1 MSGANDRAPSR
12 GRREAKIGRRRRDS
26 RHVSREAPDAQK
38 ERRTLVSGDQN
49 LRVLDQFAQQ
59 AEAYARLVE
68 TARGRAPS
76 LDAVLQIV
84 RPVPEDRVLD
94 VGCGPGHR
102 VVALAPLVAEATGF
116 DLTPEMLDQAR
127 AVQAEAGVANVRW
140 AQGDAVRLPFEDG
153 AFTLV
158 LSQAMFHHAADPA
171 AALSEMRRVCAPG
184 GRIAVN
190 DLTPAPAKSAAFD
203 AIELLRDPSHAHAL
217 TLDELRG
224 LGADLGLA
232 EMEVRSHATEM
243 PIEPVLTASR
253 PPPGMIER
261 VRELYA
267 RDAASGADSLGMGAR
282 ISDGAVW
289 AAYPMSLVVWR
300 R

>member
-1 MSGANDRAPSR
+1 MAAATPRLAVG
-12 GRREAKIGRRRRDS
+12 GET
-26 RHVSREAPDAQK
+26 PDAVLREDRGGQK
-38 ERRTLVSGDQN
+38 ERRPLVSGDQN

-68 TARGRAPS
+68 TVRGRAPS

-84 RPVPEDRVLD
+84 GPVPEDRVLD

-171 AALSEMRRVCAPG
+171 GTLSEMRRVCAPG

-190 DLTPAPAKSAAFD
+190 DLTPTPAKSAAFD

-217 TLDELRG
+217 TLDELRA

-232 EMEVRSHATEM
+232 EMEVRSQATEM
-243 PIEPVLTASR
+243 PIEPVLAASR
-253 PPPGMIER
+253 PPAGMIER

-267 RDAASGADSLGMGAR
+267 RDAASGADALGMGAR
-282 ISDGAVW
+282 IKDGAVW